1 MVLVTHDPAVAAL
14 ADRVIH
20 LSDGQ
25 IEREEVLRPRHSIA
39 ECEMRN
45 GEWDE
50 KPVTPRSALRTPH

>member
-25 IEREEVLRPRHSIA
+25 IEREEVLRPQLSERELASGKW
-39 ECEMRN
+39 
-45 GEWDE
+45 GE
-50 KPVTPRSALRTPH
+50 KAVAPYSAVRAPR